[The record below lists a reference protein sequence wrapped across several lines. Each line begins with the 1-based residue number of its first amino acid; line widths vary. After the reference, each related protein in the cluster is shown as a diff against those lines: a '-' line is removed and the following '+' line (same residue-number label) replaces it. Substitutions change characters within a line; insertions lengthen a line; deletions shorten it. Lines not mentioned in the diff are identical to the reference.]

1 MHNILIE
8 TVSVKSMIT
17 IAITYCQEL
26 SNQRI
31 GDDNFNNIYNIYMY
45 IVYMLMQGSMQP

>member
-1 MHNILIE
+1 
-8 TVSVKSMIT
+8 MIT

-31 GDDNFNNIYNIYMY
+31 GDDNFNNMYIYNICMY